1 MLILIVG
8 IAQDCSES
16 VNLQGQKRWEVEK
29 ILGKEIV
36 SGWPLLLSYQ
46 ENFID
51 VTL

>member
-1 MLILIVG
+1 MLTLIDG

-16 VNLQGQKRWEVEK
+16 VNLHGQKRWEVEK
-29 ILGKEIV
+29 ILGKEV
-36 SGWPLLLSYQ
+36 VAGHLSYQ